1 MTGQHGQEQQ
11 KQQKLRQEQQPH
23 IVIMSSKCGSPA
35 KLSHFHNRYTERLS
49 WELKHNLYFN
59 MELNKLVV
67 LKNAGL
73 KVKIFLNNNQRCFYI
88 YQ

>member
-11 KQQKLRQEQQPH
+11 KQQKLRQEQQQH

-35 KLSHFHNRYTERLS
+35 KLSHFHNRYTERLN
-49 WELKHNLYFN
+49 WELKH
-59 MELNKLVV
+59 
-67 LKNAGL
+67 
-73 KVKIFLNNNQRCFYI
+73 KVKIFFNNNQRCFYI